1 MRCSLRPLRI
11 VGSNTSRRMLIRL
24 SQVPVHRVFSF
35 GVLAWMA
42 SGWRMGV
49 RTVSWQI
56 SMRRSN
62 GISSTCHRES
72 GLRMRIITARRII
85 SGELLKERYGL

>member
-1 MRCSLRPLRI
+1 MGEAGRLRSI
-11 VGSNTSRRMLIRL
+11 AVGRNASSCALETPAQPRDPGASSRTLKRFFH
-24 SQVPVHRVFSF
+24 QN
-35 GVLAWMA
+35 
-42 SGWRMGV
+42 

-85 SGELLKERYGL
+85 SGELLKQRYGL